1 VVAGSQSWDGPVTI
15 VLIEA
20 AGNQAYIFGTNRM
33 RENVGAS
40 QLTHSLGAWGREAAR
55 DLGGRVEIV
64 NDTAGKVLAMCA
76 DASDAEALVFGVTC
90 RALVDAPGLDAAG
103 VTVACDLS
111 VENVADA
118 IERAFVA
125 LSVVRA
131 DLRGKAARQVQ
142 LPIVAGCRVSS
153 GPAADLVVDGRTES
167 AEPNEPQERSLA
179 SLAKRKAAKAGY
191 DRMGGRLGL
200 GSYGD
205 FDRLSDN
212 GWRAV
217 VHADGNG
224 LGQIF
229 SNFGA
234 HVEARG
240 LLSGDDVAERNRQ
253 TLDLLREFSAGLE
266 QATIAAFE
274 SAVRSVGLDRKNGLA
289 PLIIGG
295 DDVTLVCPGAAAVDL
310 TIAYLKAFTEH
321 TAALAGDGQV
331 LQHPATASAA
341 IVITKAHFPFFAAYD
356 FVEERLSEV
365 KRSSTP
371 SQALLDATVVFDT
384 NTRALDR
391 SGPRWWGGP
400 YEVLSVAPEPVTEF
414 VSVDEVTR
422 QVTALRDRK
431 TTGERKLPR
440 SQIASL
446 RQLLRE
452 GRFEAADSRLSE
464 LRERD
469 KVWNGLVVADGSLRN
484 DQGACV
490 LVDALDLAVVL
501 DDTDPATSSTP
512 TPDGPEEDS
521 QEVAS

>member
-1 VVAGSQSWDGPVTI
+1 MVAGSQLWDGLATI
-15 VLIEA
+15 ALIEA

-40 QLTHSLGAWGREAAR
+40 QLTHSLGAWAREAAR

-64 NDTAGKVLAMCA
+64 NDTAGKVVAVCA
-76 DASDAEALVFGVTC
+76 DASDAEALVFGVTR

-111 VENVADA
+111 VENVADGIA
-118 IERAFVA
+118 RAFVE
-125 LSVVRA
+125 LGVVRA

-153 GPAADLVVDGRTES
+153 GPAADLVVDGRKES
-167 AEPNEPQERSLA
+167 GEPNEPQERSLA

-205 FDRLSDN
+205 FDRLADN

-229 SNFGA
+229 SKFGE
-234 HVEARG
+234 HVEGRG
-240 LLSGDDVAERNRQ
+240 LLKGDVAEKNRQ

-266 QATIAAFE
+266 KATIAAFE
-274 SAVRSVGLDRKNGLA
+274 SAVCAVGLNRRNGLA

-295 DDVTLVCPGAAAVDL
+295 DDVTLVCPGEAAVDL
-310 TIAYLKAFTEH
+310 TIAYLKAFTEN

-384 NTRALDR
+384 NTRALAR

-400 YEVLSVAPEPVTEF
+400 YEVLSVAPESVTEF
-414 VSVDEVTR
+414 VSVDELTR

-440 SQIASL
+440 SQIAPL

-452 GRFEAADSRLSE
+452 GQFEAADSRLSE
-464 LRERD
+464 LRDRD
-469 KVWNGLVVADGSLRN
+469 TVWDGLVLADGSLRN

-501 DDTDPATSSTP
+501 DDTDPATSSAP
-512 TPDGPEEDS
+512 TPDGPEEGS
-521 QEVAS
+521 LEAAS